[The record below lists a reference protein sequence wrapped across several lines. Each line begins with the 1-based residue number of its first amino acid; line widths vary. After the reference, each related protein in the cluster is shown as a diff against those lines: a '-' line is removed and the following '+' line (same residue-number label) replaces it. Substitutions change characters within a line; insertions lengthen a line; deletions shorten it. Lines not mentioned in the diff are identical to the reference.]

1 MAFHTIFLR
10 EDNIEEIFLDL
21 SQVPMSQEDLASL
34 EELISR
40 SKTNGPQIGIPWNRK
55 VYEYVFESET
65 FVDPS
70 ILVGEDL
77 IIWEPEDDDL

>member
-1 MAFHTIFLR
+1 M
-10 EDNIEEIFLDL
+10 EEIFLDL

-70 ILVGEDL
+70 NLVGEDL

>member
-1 MAFHTIFLR
+1 M
-10 EDNIEEIFLDL
+10 EEIIIDL
-21 SQVPMSQEDLASL
+21 SQVPMTQEDLASL

-40 SKTNGPQIGIPWNRK
+40 SKTMGPQIGIPWNRK

>member
-1 MAFHTIFLR
+1 
-10 EDNIEEIFLDL
+10 
-21 SQVPMSQEDLASL
+21 MSEEDLASL
-34 EELISR
+34 AELISR
-40 SKTNGPQIGIPWNRK
+40 LKTNGPQSVIPWNRK

-77 IIWEPEDDDL
+77 IIWEPADDDL